1 MWTLIEFVGRG
12 GVPASAAAVRRRTIQ
27 LGPRG
32 ALVLALLLC
41 GCGGGPPPT
50 TFDLSALPVGS
61 TLRGTPHQLVVAE
74 PVATQAIDS
83 DRVVVRPSE
92 GELAYLSGAQWA
104 DRLPRLVQTRL
115 IQSFENTHAVRLVG
129 RPGDRLA
136 SDRTLETEI
145 RAFELDVKRGEAVVE
160 ITAKILDDRTGH
172 LVATQVF
179 AARVPSGGTGGPA
192 ATSAL
197 DAALAQCMRAIAAW
211 TAARV

>member
-1 MWTLIEFVGRG
+1 ML
-12 GVPASAAAVRRRTIQ
+12 
-27 LGPRG
+27 
-32 ALVLALLLC
+32 LALALS

-50 TFDLSALPVGS
+50 TFDLSALPA
-61 TLRGTPHQLVVAE
+61 GTAC
-74 PVATQAIDS
+74 AASQALDS
-83 DRVVVRPSE
+83 DRIVIRPSE
-92 GELAYLSGAQWA
+92 GEVAYLSGAQWA

-136 SDRTLETEI
+136 ADRTLESEI
-145 RAFELDVKRGEAVVE
+145 RAFELDVKGGQAVVE
-160 ITAKILDDRTGH
+160 ITAKILDDRSGH

-179 AARVPSGGTGGPA
+179 SARVLSGGPGGAA
-192 ATSAL
+192 ATAAL